1 MAEEMNPLDELL
13 QDELKDLYS
22 AESQII
28 KALPKMSKA
37 ASSPELR
44 RAFEGH
50 LEETKRQ
57 VERLDMIGEELEMK
71 MTGKKCKGM
80 EGLIA
85 EGRELIEEDLEED
98 ALDAGLIGAAQKVE
112 HYEIAAYGTDRT
124 HAEML
129 GYRRIAKLLQQTLNE
144 EGATDKKLT
153 QLAESVVNYEAV
165 QASPHTCAG
174 RRATRTP
181 HASISE
187 SQRRIRWLSG
197 PSTGRARTSPA
208 FERRGCCSF
217 SRCR

>member
-28 KALPKMSKA
+28 KALPKMAKA

-44 RAFEGH
+44 RAFERH
-50 LEETKRQ
+50 LEETRRQ

-85 EGRELIEEDLEED
+85 EGRELMDEDLEED

-112 HYEIAAYGTDRT
+112 HYEIAAYGTART

-153 QLAESVVNYEAV
+153 QLAESVVNYEAA
-165 QASPHTCAG
+165 QA
-174 RRATRTP
+174 
-181 HASISE
+181 
-187 SQRRIRWLSG
+187 
-197 PSTGRARTSPA
+197 
-208 FERRGCCSF
+208 
-217 SRCR
+217 